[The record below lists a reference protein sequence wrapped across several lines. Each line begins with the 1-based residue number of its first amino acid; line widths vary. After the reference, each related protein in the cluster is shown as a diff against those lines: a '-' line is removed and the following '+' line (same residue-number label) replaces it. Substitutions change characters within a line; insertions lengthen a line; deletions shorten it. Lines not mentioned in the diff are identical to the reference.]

1 MGSDRLR
8 NLRQPNRRE
17 VLSGA
22 AALAA
27 VIATRGA
34 SIAGPSTAWADEPA
48 AGGVAPEEALRLLVE
63 GNARYVSGD
72 IRHKD
77 FSVGREALVQKQSP
91 HTIVLGCADSRVPP
105 ELAFDQGRGD
115 LFVVRVAGNSVDT
128 GLLASIEYAVRFL
141 GTRLVVVLGHSNCGA
156 VDAAIKVVED
166 DAKLPGHLPELIGE
180 LRPAVLAAKGRP
192 GDKLANAIRA
202 NVELNVA
209 ELAAAKPILA
219 ELVSSGRIRVVGGV
233 YDLATGKV
241 EFLGA

>member
-1 MGSDRLR
+1 MKTSRPETRGLPS
-8 NLRQPNRRE
+8 RRE

-27 VIATRGA
+27 AIASRGA
-34 SIAGPSTAWADEPA
+34 GLAPSTAWAAEPA
-48 AGGVAPEEALRLLVE
+48 AAGISPDEALRMLAE
-63 GNARYVSGD
+63 GNARYVSGA
-72 IRHKD
+72 IQHKD
-77 FSVGREALVQKQSP
+77 FSASREALAQKQSP
-91 HTIVLGCADSRVPP
+91 HTVVLGCADSRVPP

-115 LFVVRVAGNSVDT
+115 LFVVRVAGNAVDT

-141 GTRLVVVLGHSNCGA
+141 GSRLVVVLGHSNCGA
-156 VDAAIKVVED
+156 LDAAIKVVEE

-180 LRPAVLAAKGRP
+180 LRPAVLAGKARP

-209 ELAAAKPILA
+209 ELAASKPVLS
-219 ELVSSGRIRVVGGV
+219 ELVSSGQVRVVGGI

-241 EFLGA
+241 EFLGS

>member
-1 MGSDRLR
+1 METNRTGLLKS
-8 NLRQPNRRE
+8 PSRRE

-27 VIATRGA
+27 AIATRGA
-34 SIAGPSTAWADEPA
+34 GVGPSTAWADEPV
-48 AGGVAPEEALRLLVE
+48 AGSVSPDEALRRLVE
-63 GNARYVSGD
+63 GNARYVSGA
-72 IRHKD
+72 IQHKD
-77 FSVGREALVQKQSP
+77 FSANREALAQKQAP

-115 LFVVRVAGNSVDT
+115 LFVVRVAGNAVDT

-141 GTRLVVVLGHSNCGA
+141 GSRLVLVLGHSNCGA
-156 VDAAIKVVED
+156 LDAAIKVVED

-180 LRPAVLAAKGRP
+180 LRPAVLAGKGRP
-192 GDKLANAIRA
+192 GDRLANSIRA

-241 EFLGA
+241 EFLGS